1 MAFVTLAHGGS
12 DDTGVLAVKLVI
24 GKMHYNQGHGFGD
37 HAWKMN
43 HPQAM
48 HFLVQNRV
56 YCLVF
61 PGKNVSV
68 TQS

>member
-1 MAFVTLAHGGS
+1 MGGS

-24 GKMHYNQGHGFGD
+24 GKMHYNQGHGVGD

-48 HFLVQNRV
+48 EFFGAL
-56 YCLVF
+56 
-61 PGKNVSV
+61 
-68 TQS
+68 